1 MRNFRNYRVWHNSIE
16 LVDNVYTL
24 TESLPKEEDYI
35 LKSQMRRAAISI
47 ASNIAEGCG
56 RDGQKDFKRFVEFSL
71 GSSYELETQL
81 IISDRRHTLHANA
94 LYKKTIDHIGLVQA
108 ELNALRNTLK

>member
-16 LVDNVYTL
+16 LVDHVYAL
-24 TESLPKEEDYI
+24 TELLPKEEDYT
-35 LKSQMRRAAISI
+35 LKQQMRRAAISV

-56 RDGQKDFKRFVEFSL
+56 RDGQKDFKRFVEISI

-81 IISDRRHTLHANA
+81 IISNRRYDLDRS
-94 LYKKTIDHIGLVQA
+94 TIYQPTMEHIGLVQA